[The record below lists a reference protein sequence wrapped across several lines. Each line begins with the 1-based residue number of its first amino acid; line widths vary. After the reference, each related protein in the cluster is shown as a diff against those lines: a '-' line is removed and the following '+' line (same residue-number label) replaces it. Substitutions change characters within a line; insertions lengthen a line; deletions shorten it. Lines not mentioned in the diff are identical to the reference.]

1 MLQLYSYKQLAFY
14 VDIPYTGRRTVFVSE
29 PINVSRNKKDNSPVR
44 FEWRGLDRKVIR
56 VLSQW
61 QEWKFPAGVH
71 KPTWRQRR
79 HRNYFKIEASDG
91 KIYEIYMDRQK
102 AHEPAW
108 FLYRVLEGNGES
120 SKAGSD

>member
-44 FEWRGLDRKVIR
+44 FEWRG
-56 VLSQW
+56 
-61 QEWKFPAGVH
+61 WKFPAGVH